1 MDEARKAAMS
11 AEFLPGM
18 RVTVT
23 YRAEHNH
30 AGTLLAVNDPRAW
43 AETMAFTGRTP
54 TQAEVDEHL
63 AGKMVAG
70 VFASESTDPRVPIE
84 WDFGKVY
91 WEPTSAIRFLTRDW
105 RVNRVVDKGPRAY
118 YRYQIEGENLN
129 CRPDD
134 RDRRFSWA
142 IPGDPRTEPR
152 YDLTRAVWETQAPI
166 AAGARR

>member
-1 MDEARKAAMS
+1 MS
-11 AEFLPGM
+11 DFRPGM

-23 YRAEHNH
+23 YRSNSEHNH
-30 AGTLLAVNDPRAW
+30 AGTLLAVNDPKAW
-43 AETMAFTGRTP
+43 AETLQFPGRTP

-70 VFASESTDPRVPIE
+70 VFASESADPRVPIE

-91 WEPTSAIRFLTRDW
+91 WEHTSAIRFITRDW
-105 RVNRVVDKGPRAY
+105 RASRVVDKGPRAY

-129 CRPDD
+129 CRPGEYS
-134 RDRRFSWA
+134 RTFSWA
-142 IPGDPRTEPR
+142 VPGDPRTEPR
-152 YDLTRAVWETQAPI
+152 YDLTRAAWETEAPI